1 MPLSDADKTFIVATA
16 SLDPQRDKPAIY
28 DAWRKTHGPAAAD
41 MSNQQVAARI
51 RRMPS
56 DEVKDEQEQLSALGS
71 AARRV
76 AVKDMNQEVFR
87 EREVLAR
94 ISRRLLQEVEGALD
108 DAEMSAATK
117 QKWADLA
124 NKIVANRKPASGV
137 DPAVAKALAE
147 RRQQLE
153 AEKARIQRVAGVE
166 EAAAAAPPAQSVA
179 FVVEQNG
186 RA

>member
-1 MPLSDADKTFIVATA
+1 MPLSDADKTFIAATA

-56 DEVKDEQEQLSALGS
+56 DEVKDEKEQLSALGS

-87 EREVLAR
+87 EREVLALMALGLGNPEIADR
-94 ISRRLLQEVEGALD
+94 LVISRSTAKFHVSSIISKLGAGGRT
-108 DAEMSAATK
+108 E
-117 QKWADLA
+117 
-124 NKIVANRKPASGV
+124 
-137 DPAVAKALAE
+137 AVA
-147 RRQQLE
+147 
-153 AEKARIQRVAGVE
+153 
-166 EAAAAAPPAQSVA
+166 VA
-179 FVVEQNG
+179 FQLHLVN
-186 RA
+186 